1 MFKLNQIIK
10 SIMFIGF
17 SSLMVTGCG
26 KPQMAFPENEELNS
40 YFTEGINFERQNYF
54 PVDINLPLAL
64 GNEESINGTTT
75 ISPII
80 YRDKILFTT
89 RNGHLTLVPL
99 QNLGKDRKT
108 RLSKG
113 TTASPTFFR
122 GRVYIPMEL
131 GKFGLRVYNMNTAEV
146 DWNLEGYP
154 SMSSPVVIDNL
165 VIHAGKYGDIL
176 GLDAANGDRLWK
188 KNLDSNIFV
197 NLASN
202 QKSIIAV
209 TQDGFVQSFEPQ
221 YGLDNW
227 SVDLGESVYSEP
239 LIVHDHVFLSAY
251 SGKLYRFDL
260 HTGVSEM
267 IRDFNINIFS
277 PPSAD
282 NEHLFIPLSD
292 GKIICRDLDSGP
304 DLWDVQLD
312 GPVSV
317 PILVTN
323 KYLLIGTSQRKFYIV
338 DKSDG
343 SIVQATELE
352 GRLSSIPLIS
362 GQEIFIGY
370 EYNHIALLSPEKSN
384 Q

>member
-1 MFKLNQIIK
+1 
-10 SIMFIGF
+10 
-17 SSLMVTGCG
+17 
-26 KPQMAFPENEELNS
+26 
-40 YFTEGINFERQNYF
+40 
-54 PVDINLPLAL
+54 
-64 GNEESINGTTT
+64 
-75 ISPII
+75 
-80 YRDKILFTT
+80 
-89 RNGHLTLVPL
+89 
-99 QNLGKDRKT
+99 
-108 RLSKG
+108 
-113 TTASPTFFR
+113 
-122 GRVYIPMEL
+122 
-131 GKFGLRVYNMNTAEV
+131 
-146 DWNLEGYP
+146 
-154 SMSSPVVIDNL
+154 
-165 VIHAGKYGDIL
+165 
-176 GLDAANGDRLWK
+176 
-188 KNLDSNIFV
+188 
-197 NLASN
+197 
-202 QKSIIAV
+202 
-209 TQDGFVQSFEPQ
+209 
-221 YGLDNW
+221 
-227 SVDLGESVYSEP
+227 
-239 LIVHDHVFLSAY
+239 
-251 SGKLYRFDL
+251 
-260 HTGVSEM
+260 M

-362 GQEIFIGY
+362 GQDIFIGY